1 MITDEAKRKM
11 ALFIK
16 EFYTHAN
23 VGIGGDSTNPNSNSL
38 DVPIISSNQSTT
50 NAVSDAATVDF
61 TISLTGSQL
70 EGNTIRE
77 FGIFGTLPQDTTFD
91 KMYGGT
97 ANPATG
103 GENYASEV
111 IMLSRINFTG
121 VGPFSNADQID
132 LTLTV
137 EVE

>member
-1 MITDEAKRKM
+1 M
-11 ALFIK
+11 
-16 EFYTHAN
+16 
-23 VGIGGDSTNPNSNSL
+23 
-38 DVPIISSNQSTT
+38 PIISSNQSTT

-61 TISLTGSQL
+61 SISLTGSQL

-77 FGIFGTLPQDTTFD
+77 FGIFGALPQDTGFD
-91 KMYGGT
+91 EMYGGT
-97 ANPATG
+97 DGNSTA
-103 GENYASEV
+103 NYAVET
-111 IMLSRINFTG
+111 IMLSRINFNG

>member
-1 MITDEAKRKM
+1 MITDGAKRKM

-23 VGIGGDSTNPNSNSL
+23 VGAGGDSTNPNSNSL

-50 NAVSDAATVDF
+50 NSASDAATIDF
-61 TISLTGSQL
+61 TVSLTGSQL

-77 FGIFGTLPQDTTFD
+77 FAIFGSTPNDAE
-91 KMYGGT
+91 M
-97 ANPATG
+97 ANLSSGSWNTG
-103 GENYASEV
+103 NVET
-111 IMLSRINFTG
+111 IMLSRINFNG
-121 VGPFSNADQID
+121 VGPFSSSDQID